1 MHFLIFIFPLVRARP
16 NYNEEYPS
24 YEICKFFQ
32 EDKIGEMY
40 KALGLKNQWP
50 HLEKDL
56 KYENQGQVISIG
68 DLDMYVVGDGPNA
81 IIWNYDVYGFDAGMD
96 SRTSLDRPEPRL

>member
-1 MHFLIFIFPLVRARP
+1 MLLLISIFTLVRARP
-16 NYNEEYPS
+16 NEEYPS

-40 KALGLKNQWP
+40 EALGLKNQWP
-50 HLEKDL
+50 RLEKDPQ
-56 KYENQGQVISIG
+56 YENQGQVISIG

-96 SRTSLDRPEPRL
+96 SRTSLGRPEPRL